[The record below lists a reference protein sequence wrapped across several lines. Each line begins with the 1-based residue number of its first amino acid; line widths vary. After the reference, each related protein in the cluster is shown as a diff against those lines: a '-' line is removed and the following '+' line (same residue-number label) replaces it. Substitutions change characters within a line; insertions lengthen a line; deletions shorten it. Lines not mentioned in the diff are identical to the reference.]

1 MNVKI
6 HPSWKKLL
14 KNEFEKE
21 YFLNL
26 TDFVKNEYTS
36 NIIYPPGP
44 LIFNAFNQ
52 TPLDQVKVVIL
63 GQDPYHGQGQ
73 AHGLAFSVQEG
84 VSLPPSLKNIFKELK
99 SDLGIELALSGNLTR
114 WAEQGVLLLNS
125 VLTVRKATPGS
136 HSKKGWE
143 TFTDSV
149 IKVLS
154 ENKEHLV
161 FLLWGNYAIS
171 KESLIDEE
179 KHLILKSPHPSPFS
193 ADRGFFGCKHFSKT
207 NVYLNKNNIKPITW

>member
-1 MNVKI
+1 MKVKI

-26 TDFVKNEYTS
+26 TDFVKSEYTS
-36 NIIYPPGP
+36 NVIFPPGP
-44 LIFNAFNQ
+44 LIFNAFNL

-73 AHGLAFSVQEG
+73 AHGLAFSVHDG
-84 VSLPPSLKNIFKELK
+84 VPLPPSLKNIFKELK
-99 SDLGIELALSGNLTR
+99 SDVGMDLPESGNLTK
-114 WAEQGVLLLNS
+114 WAQQGVFLLNS
-125 VLTVRKATPGS
+125 VLTVRKSTPGS
-136 HSKKGWE
+136 HAKKGWE
-143 TFTDSV
+143 TFTDYV

-154 ENKEHLV
+154 DNKGHLV
-161 FLLWGNYAIS
+161 FLLWGNYAIT
-171 KESLIDEE
+171 KENLIDEN
-179 KHLILKSPHPSPFS
+179 KHLILKAPHPSPFS

-207 NVYLNKNNIKPITW
+207 NVYLNKYNISTINW